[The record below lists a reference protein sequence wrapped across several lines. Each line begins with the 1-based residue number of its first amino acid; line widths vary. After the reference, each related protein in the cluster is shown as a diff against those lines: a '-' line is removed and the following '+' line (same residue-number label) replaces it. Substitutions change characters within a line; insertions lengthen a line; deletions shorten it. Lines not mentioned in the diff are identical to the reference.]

1 MKPNC
6 FEKRLIA
13 VSVFRKNIE
22 IGVRGSSF
30 RENLSKFGLATRAK
44 NFYNVVLGAPCL

>member
-6 FEKRLIA
+6 FEKSLIA

-22 IGVRGSSF
+22 IGVRSSSF
-30 RENLSKFGLATRAK
+30 RENLSEFGLATRAK
-44 NFYNVVLGAPCL
+44 NFHDVVLGAPCL